1 MDSSLVLQ
9 AATCWTAWWFA
20 IGLLQEKGYNSED
33 ATKWLQARFWDL
45 TRVPE
50 PLYRQLVDNVITY
63 GLWGSVRLHTD
74 NWSDG
79 DSLLMIIWCPVPR
92 WVHLLNPTGRRERN
106 LQMHPY
112 HISVCYMRDVW
123 KAYSW
128 KRHMLYDLWVSY
140 ETEVYTT
147 HLQAIINRIP
157 KSAK

>member
-1 MDSSLVLQ
+1 MP
-9 AATCWTAWWFA
+9 W
-20 IGLLQEKGYNSED
+20 
-33 ATKWLQARFWDL
+33 
-45 TRVPE
+45 
-50 PLYRQLVDNVITY
+50 
-63 GLWGSVRLHTD
+63 
-74 NWSDG
+74 
-79 DSLLMIIWCPVPR
+79 

-106 LQMHPY
+106 PQMHPFD
-112 HISVCYMRDVW
+112 ISVCYMRDVW